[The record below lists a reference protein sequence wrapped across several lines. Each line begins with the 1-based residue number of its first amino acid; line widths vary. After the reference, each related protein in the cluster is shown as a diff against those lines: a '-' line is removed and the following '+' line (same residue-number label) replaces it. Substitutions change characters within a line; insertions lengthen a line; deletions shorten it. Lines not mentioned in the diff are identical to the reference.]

1 MRFMLGAAASRRRRA
16 PLFIRFF
23 TEKRG
28 ATAIE
33 YSVMAAGVA
42 LAVAG
47 TIRVL
52 GANVLTN
59 LYSQLA
65 SLFG

>member
-1 MRFMLGAAASRRRRA
+1 MKTIIDGSDRIPLSRRF
-16 PLFIRFF
+16 LGD
-23 TEKRG
+23 ERG

-33 YSVMAAGVA
+33 YSVMAAGIA

-47 TIRVL
+47 AIRVL

-59 LYSQLA
+59 LYQQLA
-65 SLFG
+65 AAFG

>member
-1 MRFMLGAAASRRRRA
+1 MERIIDGSERISPPQRFLR
-16 PLFIRFF
+16 
-23 TEKRG
+23 EEHG

-33 YSVMAAGVA
+33 YSVMAAGIA

-47 TIRVL
+47 AIRIL

-65 SLFG
+65 GLFG